1 MYDLP
6 GPEELDDVVDVR
18 IVGEA
23 QDVVVG
29 DTGLLLGGQ
38 ILRQVGDQVALHRH
52 AGGAP
57 GEARRSGGVH
67 AGGPVHKI
75 RVKARGPD
83 LLLGEVPGQLVDD
96 GADHLQMAQL
106 LSADVG
112 QQALQL
118 RIGHGVPLA
127 QVAQGRA
134 QLTVGPAVLG
144 DDDGGQ
150 LGIGV
155 LDLHRVL
162 ELLLINEHQSLPPS
176 SQGHGSFSQAK
187 PSSGV
192 RSVCSRGPYI
202 FWYFSRPSF
211 ASLI

>member
-1 MYDLP
+1 MDDLP

-52 AGGAP
+52 AGGAVR
-57 GEARRSGGVH
+57 EAGGGGGVH

-127 QVAQGRA
+127 QVAQGR
-134 QLTVGPAVLG
+134 AVLG